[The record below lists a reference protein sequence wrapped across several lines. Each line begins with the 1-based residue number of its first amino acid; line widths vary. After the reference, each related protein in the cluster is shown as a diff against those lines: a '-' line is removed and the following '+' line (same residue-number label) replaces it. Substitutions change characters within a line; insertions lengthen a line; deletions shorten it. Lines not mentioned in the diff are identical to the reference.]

1 MGRPDKEAFDDMEI
15 TLDYIKL
22 RTVRCFANKK
32 SANSLK
38 VSGFLHKK
46 NANVVRI
53 SRRDRDSNP
62 GYAFDVYTLS
72 RRASSATRA
81 SLLFKASAKLYNFP
95 QLKIE

>member
-1 MGRPDKEAFDDMEI
+1 MRTKNANGNAKVR
-15 TLDYIKL
+15 TLRLYIKV

-32 SANSLK
+32 KSANILK

-46 NANVVRI
+46 NADDVRI

-81 SLLFKASAKLYNFP
+81 SLLFKVNANLYIFP
-95 QLKIE
+95 